1 MASKKKGKGILRRII
16 SGMSAVALAVTSLV
30 TTFPMTA
37 SAAPSVGGYGMI
49 MSGKI
54 LDNGNSSVF
63 ALEIAKYQGGYN
75 WTNYSP
81 QFCIGKGQSVYAG
94 HAYTKVSEASSKLTS
109 EQRRNACLKH

>member
-1 MASKKKGKGILRRII
+1 MKTVLLIFEKGKNIMASKKKGKSILRRII

-54 LDNGNSSVF
+54 LDNGNVCT
-63 ALEIAKYQGGYN
+63 
-75 WTNYSP
+75 W
-81 QFCIGKGQSVYAG
+81 
-94 HAYTKVSEASSKLTS
+94 
-109 EQRRNACLKH
+109 